1 MQMDADRLLFPDN
14 LLIQSYDIGIIL
26 GNALDNAIEACRKL
40 KGKESDA
47 ETFIRLS
54 SFRKGKMIFIEIT
67 NSFDGN
73 VIRKRQSEFPAT
85 DKADKEAHGIGLAN
99 IKNAAGKYHGAVDW
113 SVNNKVFTL
122 SIMLQNERSWH
133 KMDIGSLT
141 AFAGYHLQI
150 KTGDCNVPKENWNRY
165 DFPFWKYFEEAATAE
180 SLNNWE
186 AKGKD
191 ISEWSDYAQKG
202 AKSIGDSQ
210 ITILMPESLQK
221 KMEEDSDFASK
232 IMEKVSNWKKNYDCA
247 DMAIGV
253 ANGESYAQAKMALQ
267 TGSYLIELDENGDIQ
282 NYTVTTHSTQIS
294 SADNNEQGVKKK
306 TDGMIHARKT
316 ICEITNQENSIQNER
331 IDKEPDY
338 IEAMTI
344 LCSGLRRV

>member
-1 MQMDADRLLFPDN
+1 
-14 LLIQSYDIGIIL
+14 
-26 GNALDNAIEACRKL
+26 
-40 KGKESDA
+40 
-47 ETFIRLS
+47 
-54 SFRKGKMIFIEIT
+54 
-67 NSFDGN
+67 
-73 VIRKRQSEFPAT
+73 
-85 DKADKEAHGIGLAN
+85 
-99 IKNAAGKYHGAVDW
+99 
-113 SVNNKVFTL
+113 
-122 SIMLQNERSWH
+122 
-133 KMDIGSLT
+133 MDIGSLT

-221 KMEEDSDFASK
+221 KVEEDSDFASK

>member
-1 MQMDADRLLFPDN
+1 
-14 LLIQSYDIGIIL
+14 
-26 GNALDNAIEACRKL
+26 
-40 KGKESDA
+40 
-47 ETFIRLS
+47 
-54 SFRKGKMIFIEIT
+54 
-67 NSFDGN
+67 
-73 VIRKRQSEFPAT
+73 
-85 DKADKEAHGIGLAN
+85 
-99 IKNAAGKYHGAVDW
+99 
-113 SVNNKVFTL
+113 
-122 SIMLQNERSWH
+122 
-133 KMDIGSLT
+133 
-141 AFAGYHLQI
+141 
-150 KTGDCNVPKENWNRY
+150 
-165 DFPFWKYFEEAATAE
+165 
-180 SLNNWE
+180 
-186 AKGKD
+186 
-191 ISEWSDYAQKG
+191 
-202 AKSIGDSQ
+202 
-210 ITILMPESLQK
+210 MPESLQK